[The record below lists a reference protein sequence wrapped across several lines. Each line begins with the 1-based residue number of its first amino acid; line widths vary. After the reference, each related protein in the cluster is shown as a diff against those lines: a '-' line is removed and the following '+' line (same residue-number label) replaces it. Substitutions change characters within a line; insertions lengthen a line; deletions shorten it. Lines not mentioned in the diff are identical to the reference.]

1 MKNPIEKLDKPF
13 NNRIRLGIMSALM
26 VNEHLDFT
34 SLKNLLEVTDGNL
47 ASHANALESIGYL
60 SIEKAF
66 IGRKPNTTYTITPKG
81 KKAFENHLD
90 GLSQILNS
98 SSM

>member
-1 MKNPIEKLDKPF
+1 MKNPIEKLDKAF

-34 SLKNLLEVTDGNL
+34 SLKNLLEVTGGNL